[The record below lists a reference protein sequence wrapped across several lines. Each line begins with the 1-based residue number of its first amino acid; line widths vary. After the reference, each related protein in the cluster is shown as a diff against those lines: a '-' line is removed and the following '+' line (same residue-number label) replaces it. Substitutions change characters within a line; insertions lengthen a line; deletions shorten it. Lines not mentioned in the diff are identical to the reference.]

1 MTNASKGYALL
12 IAAGVLAIFAATG
25 YQMRPSILVAVAI
38 IAAAIGLRRAL
49 EWTPEADIRRRLE
62 LERALHRG
70 RDDKRL

>member
-25 YQMRPSILVAVAI
+25 YQMRPSILAAIAI